1 MMSLLLIPVSTATG
15 QASLI
20 IHALARRLHQ
30 HDDGAAWKLRMSNCA
45 LSALP
50 GQCAQ
55 VQRRMTFPRI
65 VIPLY
70 FIAGA

>member
-1 MMSLLLIPVSTATG
+1 MMSFLLIPVSAATG

-55 VQRRMTFPRI
+55 V
-65 VIPLY
+65 
-70 FIAGA
+70 